1 MAKPDSSAHYL
12 EELEQLGQQLALAQ
26 SRVDVLRSRLDAR
39 LFYWHE
45 NDVPIAALAR
55 AAGVSRETVYKS
67 IDRYR
72 AQLGT

>member
-1 MAKPDSSAHYL
+1 MARTNSSAHL
-12 EELEQLGQQLALAQ
+12 KELERFGRRLAEAQ
-26 SRVDVLRSRLDAR
+26 ARVDAVRLQLDER

-45 NDVPIAALAR
+45 NGVPIVALSR

-72 AQLGT
+72 AQL

>member
-1 MAKPDSSAHYL
+1 MAKPDSSAHL
-12 EELEQLGQQLALAQ
+12 EELEQLGRQLAEAQ
-26 SRVDVLRSRLDAR
+26 SRVDLLRSQLDAR

-45 NDVPIAALAR
+45 NDVSIAALAR

-72 AQLGT
+72 AQLDS